1 MPERIKIIRQG
12 RASNRYGTG
21 REGGHT
27 GGGFLSPLDVRSSS
41 HEGDASTAG
50 TLATGK
56 GRPPGGCGGQP
67 PTLSSMLQQQEMRTL
82 WLRVISGMPQHPIL
96 PIFAKLP
103 ISSPEQQLWY
113 MAAKICRCKT
123 RPNWGH
129 HQKASTLHHHALGM
143 KQMISGHR
151 RNSKCLST
159 LCCRSLKVQAF
170 HLDFLFSHCS
180 ERGDC

>member
-1 MPERIKIIRQG
+1 MGEWRPEWEVLQGCEMPERIKIIRQG

-67 PTLSSMLQQQEMRTL
+67 PTLSSMLQQEELPLQGSTKCCHVFVL
-82 WLRVISGMPQHPIL
+82 IWLRS
-96 PIFAKLP
+96 AC
-103 ISSPEQQLWY
+103 PEKN
-113 MAAKICRCKT
+113 MHGAI
-123 RPNWGH
+123 
-129 HQKASTLHHHALGM
+129 
-143 KQMISGHR
+143 
-151 RNSKCLST
+151 
-159 LCCRSLKVQAF
+159 
-170 HLDFLFSHCS
+170 
-180 ERGDC
+180 